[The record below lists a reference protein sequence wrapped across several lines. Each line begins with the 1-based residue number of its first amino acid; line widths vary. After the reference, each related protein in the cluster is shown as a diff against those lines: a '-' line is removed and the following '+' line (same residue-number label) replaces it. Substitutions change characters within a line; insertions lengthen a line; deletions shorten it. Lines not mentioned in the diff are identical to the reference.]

1 MAEKESLPKIQVVL
15 RQNVSAGSADVIG
28 CCGLYLKCSD
38 AKQCLHPDLSVSENC
53 LYRKNLEAGRI
64 FYGKNAFDF
73 SPDAYQELERTVS
86 GLIAKELETFLFI
99 TQTFHF
105 MLATQL
111 CVYDS
116 PELHVIVDRFPY
128 SLQNSAPYILKY
140 FRYDALVN
148 AVPVE
153 NGQRSR
159 CEEAVSAARAKFSTE
174 HPGGTFDKKEGSP
187 EAFHALFRR
196 YRIIQLDMVS
206 RSCLF
211 AYLADHYPH
220 LHYDYQTLKNCDSDF
235 LLSDSIRIWDQA
247 RVVRHDD

>member
-1 MAEKESLPKIQVVL
+1 MSEKESPPKKPVLP
-15 RQNVSAGSADVIG
+15 RQNMSTGSADVIG

-38 AKQCLHPDLSVSENC
+38 AKQCLHPDSPVSENC

-86 GLIAKELETFLFI
+86 ALTAKEVETFLFI
-99 TQTFHF
+99 TQTFRF

-128 SLQNSAPYILKY
+128 SLQDSAPYILKY

-153 NGQRSR
+153 NGQRIR
-159 CEEAVSAARAKFSTE
+159 CEEAVSVARTFFQQNIPAVHLTKRNVFLTGCRRKPPKPSMRSFSGIGLYSLTRYPAPVSL
-174 HPGGTFDKKEGSP
+174 HIWPTITHSCTMTI
-187 EAFHALFRR
+187 RR
-196 YRIIQLDMVS
+196 
-206 RSCLF
+206 
-211 AYLADHYPH
+211 
-220 LHYDYQTLKNCDSDF
+220 
-235 LLSDSIRIWDQA
+235 
-247 RVVRHDD
+247 